1 MSPVGLALGLS
12 LGVGAWLLIAWPN
25 SLALPQRQWK
35 ALWWLRRLLDEAGYG
50 RLDPLTIVSLTAIA
64 SIVAGSVIAL
74 AIPIPVLAVIGA
86 VAVAVMGLGYLHRA
100 KEVRARTLRA
110 AWPGV
115 IDHIRS
121 GVRSGLAIAPA
132 VSAIPDTVPEDIR
145 SALRGFR
152 ASIEAGMATDTAL
165 VELGRELADPIAD
178 RIIEVL
184 RVAHDVG
191 GTDLPDVL
199 RHLQRSVRAD
209 IAVRDDA
216 HAKQSWIR
224 SASVLAVAA
233 PWVVLVVIGGRGE
246 TATAYQ
252 NLEGSA
258 ILVLGAVVSVVAW
271 VMMRSI
277 GSLPT
282 PQRWVA

>member
-1 MSPVGLALGLS
+1 MLLAGPRSPV
-12 LGVGAWLLIAWPN
+12 
-25 SLALPQRQWK
+25 LPRREWK
-35 ALWWLRRLLDEAGYG
+35 ALGWLRRLLDEAGYG
-50 RLDPLTIVSLTAIA
+50 RLDPLTVVSLTAIA
-64 SIVAGSVIAL
+64 AIVAGAVIAVL
-74 AIPIPVLAVIGA
+74 IPIPVLAVIGA
-86 VAVAVMGLGYLHRA
+86 AAVAVMGVGYLHRA
-100 KEVRARTLRA
+100 RAIRARTLRA

-132 VSAIPDTVPEDIR
+132 VGAIPDTVPEDIR
-145 SALRGFR
+145 SALATFR
-152 ASIEAGMATDTAL
+152 ASIDAGMATDTAL

-246 TATAYQ
+246 TAAAYQ
-252 NLEGSA
+252 SLEGSA
-258 ILVLGAVVSVVAW
+258 ILVVGALVSGVAW